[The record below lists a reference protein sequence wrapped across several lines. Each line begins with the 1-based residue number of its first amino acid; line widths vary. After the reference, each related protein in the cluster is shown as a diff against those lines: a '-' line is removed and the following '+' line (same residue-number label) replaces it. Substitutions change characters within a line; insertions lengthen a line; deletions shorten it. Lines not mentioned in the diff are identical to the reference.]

1 MKIRLLLDE
10 DVHLSLGQ
18 ALSKRG
24 YDAVHVQEIQ
34 RSYQYSNI
42 SIILVWRSMIAVHC
56 ERLSLL
62 LIVMAS
68 GHSALVDRD
77 QGLAKVDYE

>member
-1 MKIRLLLDE
+1 MQIRLLLDE

-34 RSYQYSNI
+34 RKLLSNKYAIKLNFSNKCEHCLPYQ
-42 SIILVWRSMIAVHC
+42 
-56 ERLSLL
+56 LL
-62 LIVMAS
+62 
-68 GHSALVDRD
+68 R
-77 QGLAKVDYE
+77 